1 MCVSA
6 DTYKVIT
13 YIYVYIHTCS
23 THVHI
28 CMHVCAM
35 KDLSPYITG
44 VLEPFTGSL
53 GATRGDSAANPPDDI
68 RSRPVLP
75 NGQLTNISDILVHF
89 VLRSNARYLCVYPI
103 TCGPI

>member
-1 MCVSA
+1 
-6 DTYKVIT
+6 
-13 YIYVYIHTCS
+13 
-23 THVHI
+23 
-28 CMHVCAM
+28 MHVCAM
-35 KDLSPYITG
+35 KDMSPYITG

-89 VLRSNARYLCVYPI
+89 VLSGQMRVIYVFIPSLVAQYC
-103 TCGPI
+103 